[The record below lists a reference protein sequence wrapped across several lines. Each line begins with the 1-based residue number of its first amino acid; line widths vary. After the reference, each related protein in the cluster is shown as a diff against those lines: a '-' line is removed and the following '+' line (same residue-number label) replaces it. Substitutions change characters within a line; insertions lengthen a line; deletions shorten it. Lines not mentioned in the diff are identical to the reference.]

1 MCRNA
6 DLVLQRSATTK
17 AARTRWGCL
26 CRPGTYAIVDVHQER
41 LERAPAGG
49 AGAGS
54 SWSQALARAVG
65 QGSVC
70 RRLGSGAGRLGVAR
84 SHSIV
89 YSLFES
95 ACYQKPDERGAISST
110 GDRLPP
116 GHASVPSIATKESR
130 KNVTWLRVSAGP
142 LSSRAMNWVVSVSF
156 TSKLAIGSP
165 NEEKEIRL
173 VQNEQK
179 VSSRGCSFV

>member
-54 SWSQALARAVG
+54 SWSQALARTVG
-65 QGSVC
+65 QASVC

-95 ACYQKPDERGAISST
+95 ACYQKPDEWGRSPAPEIAARRVTHLSHL
-110 GDRLPP
+110 LPP
-116 GHASVPSIATKESR
+116 R
-130 KNVTWLRVSAGP
+130 
-142 LSSRAMNWVVSVSF
+142 
-156 TSKLAIGSP
+156 
-165 NEEKEIRL
+165 
-173 VQNEQK
+173 
-179 VSSRGCSFV
+179 SRGKRYLAANLGWSIEQPCNELGGFGVVYK